1 MTNVEIHASSRGKML
16 SLSKLSFKRFF
27 GKKSALFSSCLVFV
41 VITQALLQSA
51 EAQIKYTVT
60 RLVPIS
66 GVESNPTALNAQ
78 GDVVGTYR
86 WRDGTSHVF
95 LNHAG
100 IMHDIAALAG
110 SAPRGINIYGRIVG
124 DSLAN
129 VGGYTYFENKVWP
142 LSHTIPGLAPVAV
155 NTASHIL
162 CVSDLGVLIWQK
174 CSITL
179 LPPYS
184 FLPIAFNNSDQIVGF
199 GYGGSFGNYHAFL
212 ISGSQ
217 PIDLGTLGN
226 MPSHD
231 QSFAYAVNDQ
241 GQVVGA
247 SSTPVAIHAFLYSG
261 GKIRDIHTFAD
272 NGIYPTSSDASGI
285 NNSGQVVGQFT
296 DTQGNRLAFVYDGSQ
311 MINLETL
318 IDQTAGYVRLYNALA
333 INDAGQILA
342 EATFQNGASE
352 EAILLTP
359 VR

>member
-1 MTNVEIHASSRGKML
+1 
-16 SLSKLSFKRFF
+16 
-27 GKKSALFSSCLVFV
+27 
-41 VITQALLQSA
+41 
-51 EAQIKYTVT
+51 
-60 RLVPIS
+60 
-66 GVESNPTALNAQ
+66 
-78 GDVVGTYR
+78 
-86 WRDGTSHVF
+86 
-95 LNHAG
+95 
-100 IMHDIAALAG
+100 LAG

-129 VGGYTYFENKVWP
+129 VGGYTYFENKIWP

-199 GYGGSFGNYHAFL
+199 GLGSINYHALL
-212 ISGSQ
+212 ISGGQ
-217 PIDLGTLGN
+217 RIDLGTLQN
-226 MPSHD
+226 LPSPD
-231 QSFAYAVNDQ
+231 ESFARAINDQ
-241 GQVVGA
+241 GQIAGESRVSLGEGKGNVF
-247 SSTPVAIHAFLYSG
+247 HAFIYSG
-261 GKIRDIHTFAD
+261 GKMRDIHTFVD

-285 NNSGQVVGQFT
+285 NNSGQVVGEYT
-296 DTQGNRLAFVYDGSQ
+296 DTQGNRFAFVYDGSK

-318 IDQTAGYVRLYNALA
+318 IDQTAGYIRLYNALA
-333 INDAGQILA
+333 INDAGQIMA
-342 EATFQNGASE
+342 DATFQNGASE